1 MSTVVLFDID
11 GTLIDCGGAG
21 RRAMESAF
29 ERRHGRA
36 DACASIAF
44 GGMTDRAIVRRGLEA
59 IGSVVDA
66 DTIDALIA
74 DYLELLASSLPNVQS
89 FRVIESAKALIEH
102 TESLGFAVG
111 LGTGNVRRGAMLKL
125 GRASLADRFAFGGF
139 GCDAED
145 RAELLMR
152 GAERGAELLG
162 LAREGCRVLVVGDTP
177 RDVSAAHTIGAQCLA
192 VTTGRHGFAEL
203 EAAGADCV
211 VESLATDE
219 ALAFARG

>member
-21 RRAMESAF
+21 RRAIAAAF

-44 GGMTDRAIVRRGLEA
+44 GGMTDRAIVRQGLEA
-59 IGSVVDA
+59 IGAVVDA
-66 DTIDALIA
+66 EAIDELIA
-74 DYLELLASSLPNVQS
+74 DYLELLAQALPSSEG
-89 FRVIESAKALIEH
+89 FRVIESATVLVEH
-102 TESLGFAVG
+102 TQALGFAVG

-125 GRASLADRFAFGGF
+125 GRASLAGRFAFGGF

-145 RAELLMR
+145 RAELLRRGVDR
-152 GAERGAELLG
+152 GAASLG
-162 LAREGCRVLVVGDTP
+162 LAPEACRVLVVGDTP
-177 RDVSAAHTIGAQCLA
+177 RDVSAAHAIGARCLA
-192 VTTGRHGFAEL
+192 VSTGRHTRAEL

-211 VESLATDE
+211 VASLDADE
-219 ALAFARG
+219 ALRFARG

>member
-29 ERRHGRA
+29 EQRHGRA

-44 GGMTDRAIVRRGLEA
+44 GGMTDRAIVRQGLEA
-59 IGSVVDA
+59 IGAVA
-66 DTIDALIA
+66 DPVAIDGLIT
-74 DYLELLASSLPNVQS
+74 DYLELLASSLPHVES
-89 FRVIESAKALIEH
+89 FRVIESATALIDH
-102 TESLGFAVG
+102 TEALGFAVG

-125 GRASLADRFAFGGF
+125 GRATLAERFAFGGF

-145 RAELLMR
+145 RAELLLR
-152 GAERGAELLG
+152 GAERGAALLG
-162 LAREGCRVLVVGDTP
+162 LAREQCRVLVVGDTP
-177 RDVSAAHTIGAQCLA
+177 RDVSAAHAIGARCLA
-192 VTTGRHGFAEL
+192 VTTGRHGRSEL

-211 VESLATDE
+211 VASLDARE
-219 ALAFARG
+219 AFAFARG